1 MSDGDAGGRGDAGT
15 EAAGEPAADNPP
27 VRRVSDWDA
36 ERLRGL
42 ATEYETP
49 LYVQDLDRVREN
61 CERLLAAFPEA
72 DVRYAVKAHTGRAVL
87 EAVELAG
94 LDAEC
99 ASAGEL
105 DRALAAGFGGS
116 RLHYTA
122 VNPPARDLDYV
133 AGVAEAEPDLTVTVG
148 AVDTLDR
155 LAARGYDG
163 RVCVRVNPGVGAG
176 HHEKVTTGGAAKF
189 GIPYDRAAEATRDA
203 AERFDVVGIHAHAG
217 SGIDP
222 DQLDSHRELVARMG
236 ELARELAEPS
246 GEEPTADVDPLN
258 LEYVDVGGGFGVPYE
273 EDAPALDL
281 SAVAEA
287 TREAVAPLPD
297 VVDLAIEPGRY
308 VVADAGVLLTRVNT
322 VKPTPDETV
331 VGVDAGMTDLLRP
344 AMYDAYHP
352 IRNLGGGRGRDGS
365 DAPPIAEREATPVTV
380 AGPICETGDTLC
392 RDRALADPA
401 RGDLLAVGVAGAYG
415 YEMASQ
421 YNSRPRPAEVA
432 LDDGTATVARRRETL
447 GDLTTVERDAAERH
461 RTDRPEGGR

>member
-1 MSDGDAGGRGDAGT
+1 MSDPDA
-15 EAAGEPAADNPP
+15 AAGATDGGTGGDPP
-27 VRRVSDWDA
+27 VRRVSDWDG

-42 ATEYETP
+42 ADAHETP

-61 CERLLAAFPEA
+61 CERLLGAFPDA
-72 DVRYAVKAHTGRAVL
+72 DVRYAVKAHTGQAVL
-87 EAVELAG
+87 EAVRDAG

-99 ASAGEL
+99 ASAGEV
-105 DRALAAGFGGS
+105 DRALAAGFDGS

-133 AGVAEAEPDLTVTVG
+133 VGVAAADPDLTVTVG

-155 LAARGYDG
+155 LAERGYDG

-189 GIPYDRAAEATRDA
+189 GIPYDRAATAARDA
-203 AERFDVVGIHAHAG
+203 AERFDVVGVHAHAG

-236 ELARELAEPS
+236 ELARDLTDPD
-246 GEEPTADVDPLN
+246 GEGVAPLD
-258 LEYVDVGGGFGVPYE
+258 LEYVDVGGGFGVPYR

-281 SAVAEA
+281 PAVADA
-287 TREAVAPLPD
+287 TREAVAPLPEG
-297 VVDLAIEPGRY
+297 VDLAVEPGRY
-308 VVADAGVLLTRVNT
+308 VVADAGVLLTQVNT

-344 AMYDAYHP
+344 SMYDAYHP
-352 IRNLGGGRGRDGS
+352 IRNLGGAEGEPSAG
-365 DAPPIAEREATPVTV
+365 EREATPVTV
-380 AGPICETGDTLC
+380 AGPICETGDTLG
-392 RDRALADPA
+392 RDRALAAPA

-432 LDDGTATVARRRETL
+432 IDDGTATTTRRRETL
-447 GDLTTVERDAAERH
+447 GDLTTVEREAARQGAER
-461 RTDRPEGGR
+461 

>member
-1 MSDGDAGGRGDAGT
+1 MSDPDAAAAATDGETGDD
-15 EAAGEPAADNPP
+15 PS

-36 ERLRGL
+36 ATLREL
-42 ATEYETP
+42 ADVHETP

-61 CERLLAAFPEA
+61 CGRLRAAFPDA
-72 DVRYAVKAHTGRAVL
+72 DVRYAVKAHTGQAVL
-87 EAVELAG
+87 EAVRDAG

-99 ASAGEL
+99 ASAGEV
-105 DRALAAGFGGS
+105 DRALAAGFDGA

-133 AGVAEAEPDLTVTVG
+133 AGVAETDPALTVTVG

-155 LAARGYDG
+155 LAERGYDG

-189 GIPYDRAAEATRDA
+189 GIPYDRAAEAARDA
-203 AERFDVVGIHAHAG
+203 AERFDVVGVHAHAG

-236 ELARELAEPS
+236 ELAREL
-246 GEEPTADVDPLN
+246 TDPDDAGVAPLD
-258 LEYVDVGGGFGVPYE
+258 LEYVDVGGGFGVPYR

-281 SAVAEA
+281 PAVADA
-287 TREAVAPLPD
+287 TRDAVAPLPEG
-297 VVDLAIEPGRY
+297 VELAVEPGRY

-322 VKPTPDETV
+322 VKPTPDEAV

-352 IRNLGGGRGRDGS
+352 IRNLGGAEREPAVD
-365 DAPPIAEREATPVTV
+365 EREATPVTV
-380 AGPICETGDTLC
+380 AGPICETGDTLAK
-392 RDRALADPA
+392 DRAIAAPA
-401 RGDLLAVGVAGAYG
+401 RGDRLAVGVAGAYG

-432 LDDGTATVARRRETL
+432 LDDGSVTTTRRRETL
-447 GDLTTVERDAAERH
+447 GDLLTVEREAGRPGGER
-461 RTDRPEGGR
+461 

>member
-1 MSDGDAGGRGDAGT
+1 MSGPDADGEHIT
-15 EAAGEPAADNPP
+15 PA

-36 ERLRGL
+36 DRLAEL
-42 ATEYETP
+42 AAEHDTP
-49 LYVQDLDRVREN
+49 LYVQDLGRVREN
-61 CERLLAAFPEA
+61 CERLRDAFPDA
-72 DVRYAVKAHTGRAVL
+72 DVRYAVKAHTGRVVLKAVR
-87 EAVELAG
+87 ESG

-99 ASAGEL
+99 ASAGEV
-105 DRALAAGFGGS
+105 DRALAAGFGGE

-133 AGVAEAEPDLTVTVG
+133 AGVARAEPDLTVTVG

-155 LAARGYDG
+155 LAERGYDG
-163 RVCVRVNPGVGAG
+163 RVCLRVNPGVGAG
-176 HHEKVTTGGAAKF
+176 HHEKVRTGGAAKF
-189 GIPYDRAAEATRDA
+189 GIPYDRAAAAAREA
-203 AERFDVVGIHAHAG
+203 AERFAIVGIHAHAG

-236 ELARELAEPS
+236 ELARELTDPE
-246 GEEPTADVDPLN
+246 GDADAPASLD

-273 EDAPALDL
+273 EDDPPLDL
-281 SAVAEA
+281 PAVAAA
-287 TREAVAPLPD
+287 TREAVAPLPAG
-297 VVDLAIEPGRY
+297 VDLAIEPGRY

-322 VKPTPDETV
+322 VKPTPEERV

-352 IRNLGGGRGRDGS
+352 IRNLGGAT
-365 DAPPIAEREATPVTV
+365 DAPAPDERQATPVTV

-392 RDRALADPA
+392 RNRALADPA

-432 LDDGTATVARRRETL
+432 LDDGTATIARRRETL
-447 GDLTTVERDAAERH
+447 TDLTTVERQAEAPSRA
-461 RTDRPEGGR
+461 TEGNR

>member
-1 MSDGDAGGRGDAGT
+1 MSDPDAAAAATDGETGDD
-15 EAAGEPAADNPP
+15 PS

-36 ERLRGL
+36 ATLREL
-42 ATEYETP
+42 ADVHETP

-61 CERLLAAFPEA
+61 CGRLRAAFPDA
-72 DVRYAVKAHTGRAVL
+72 DVRYAVKAHTGQAVL
-87 EAVELAG
+87 EAVRDAG

-99 ASAGEL
+99 ASAGEV
-105 DRALAAGFGGS
+105 DRALAAGFDGA

-122 VNPPARDLDYV
+122 VNPPARDLNYV
-133 AGVAEAEPDLTVTVG
+133 AGVAETDPALTVTVG

-155 LAARGYDG
+155 LAERGYDG

-189 GIPYDRAAEATRDA
+189 GIPYDRAAEAARDA
-203 AERFDVVGIHAHAG
+203 AERFDVVGVHAHAG

-236 ELARELAEPS
+236 ELAREL
-246 GEEPTADVDPLN
+246 TDPDDAGVAPLD
-258 LEYVDVGGGFGVPYE
+258 LEYVDVGGGFGVPYR

-281 SAVAEA
+281 PAVADA
-287 TREAVAPLPD
+287 TRDAVAPLPEG
-297 VVDLAIEPGRY
+297 VELAVEPGRY

-322 VKPTPDETV
+322 VKPTPDEAV

-352 IRNLGGGRGRDGS
+352 IRNLGGAEGEPAVD
-365 DAPPIAEREATPVTV
+365 EREATPVTV
-380 AGPICETGDTLC
+380 AGPICETGDTLAK
-392 RDRALADPA
+392 DRAIAAPA
-401 RGDLLAVGVAGAYG
+401 RGDRLAVGVAGAYG

-432 LDDGTATVARRRETL
+432 LDDGSVTTTRRRETL
-447 GDLTTVERDAAERH
+447 GDLLTVEREAGRPGG
-461 RTDRPEGGR
+461 DR

>member
-1 MSDGDAGGRGDAGT
+1 MSENEPVGGNA
-15 EAAGEPAADNPP
+15 P

-36 ERLRGL
+36 ARLREL
-42 ATEYETP
+42 AAEHGTP

-61 CERLLAAFPEA
+61 CERLLAAFPDA

-87 EAVELAG
+87 EAVRDAG

-99 ASAGEL
+99 ASAGEV
-105 DRALAAGFGGS
+105 DRALAAGFDGS

-133 AGVAEAEPDLTVTVG
+133 VDAAEAEPDITVTAG

-155 LAARGYDG
+155 LAERGYDG

-189 GIPYDRAAEATRDA
+189 GIPYDRAAAVAREA
-203 AERFDVVGIHAHAG
+203 AERFDAVGIHAHAG

-246 GEEPTADVDPLN
+246 DETAAPLD

-273 EDAPALDL
+273 EDAPPLDL
-281 SAVAEA
+281 SAVAAA
-287 TREAVAPLPD
+287 TREAVAPLPAG
-297 VVDLAIEPGRY
+297 VDLAVEPGRY

-352 IRNLGGGRGRDGS
+352 ISNLGGGRDRDGG
-365 DAPPIAEREATPVTV
+365 DAPAPADREATPVTV
-380 AGPICETGDTLC
+380 AGPICETGDALC
-392 RDRALADPA
+392 RNRALADPF

-432 LDDGTATVARRRETL
+432 LDDGTATTARRRETL
-447 GDLTTVERDAAERH
+447 GDLTVVEREAASDGNRPEA
-461 RTDRPEGGR
+461 TPDGDRPEAGR

>member
-1 MSDGDAGGRGDAGT
+1 MSEGNERDA
-15 EAAGEPAADNPP
+15 AADPTAEPPANPP
-27 VRRVSDWDA
+27 VRRVRDWDA
-36 ERLRGL
+36 DRLAAL
-42 ATEYETP
+42 AAEHGTP

-61 CERLLAAFPEA
+61 CERLRDAFPDA

-87 EAVELAG
+87 EAVREAG

-99 ASAGEL
+99 ASAGEV
-105 DRALAAGFGGS
+105 DRALAAGFGGES
-116 RLHYTA
+116 LHYTA

-133 AGVAEAEPDLTVTVG
+133 VGVAEAEPDLTVTVG

-155 LAARGYDG
+155 LAERGYDG
-163 RVCVRVNPGVGAG
+163 RVCLRVNPGVGAG
-176 HHEKVTTGGAAKF
+176 HHEKVRTGGAAKF
-189 GIPYDRAAEATRDA
+189 GVPYDRAAEAAREA
-203 AERFDVVGIHAHAG
+203 AERFDVVGVHAHAG

-222 DQLDSHRELVARMG
+222 DQLDSHREMVARMG
-236 ELARELAEPS
+236 ELARELTDPS
-246 GEEPTADVDPLN
+246 DDAAPLD
-258 LEYVDVGGGFGVPYE
+258 LEYVDVGGGFGVPYK
-273 EDAPALDL
+273 EDEPPLDL

-287 TREAVAPLPD
+287 TREAVAPLPAG
-297 VVDLAIEPGRY
+297 VDLAIEPGRY

-322 VKPTPDETV
+322 VKPTPEERV
-331 VGVDAGMTDLLRP
+331 VGADAGMTDLLRP

-352 IRNLGGGRGRDGS
+352 IRNLGGGRDGDGG
-365 DAPPIAEREATPVTV
+365 DAPAPDEREATPVTV

-432 LDDGTATVARRRETL
+432 LDDGTATIARRRERL
-447 GDLTTVERDAAERH
+447 ADLTAVEREAE
-461 RTDRPEGGR
+461 TPTGPTGGDR

>member
-1 MSDGDAGGRGDAGT
+1 MSDGDGERESTTDRGED
-15 EAAGEPAADNPP
+15 PP

-36 ERLRGL
+36 ERLRDL
-42 ATEYETP
+42 AAEHGTP
-49 LYVQDLDRVREN
+49 LYVQGLDRVREN
-61 CERLLAAFPEA
+61 CERLLAAFPDA

-87 EAVELAG
+87 EAVRGAG

-99 ASAGEL
+99 ASAGEV

-133 AGVAEAEPDLTVTVG
+133 VDAAETEPDLTVTAG

-155 LAARGYDG
+155 LAERGYDG

-176 HHEKVTTGGAAKF
+176 HHEKVRTGGAAKF
-189 GIPYDRAAEATRDA
+189 GVPHDRAAEAAREA
-203 AERFDVVGIHAHAG
+203 AERFDVVGIHAHPG

-236 ELARELAEPS
+236 DLARELIEPS
-246 GEEPTADVDPLN
+246 EDAGDAPGGADPVD

-273 EDAPALDL
+273 EDAPPLDL
-281 SAVAEA
+281 PAVAAA
-287 TREAVAPLPD
+287 TREAVAPLPAG
-297 VVDLAIEPGRY
+297 VDLAIEPGRY
-308 VVADAGVLLTRVNT
+308 VAADAGVLLTRVNT
-322 VKPTPDETV
+322 VKPTPTETV
-331 VGVDAGMTDLLRP
+331 AGVDAGMTDLLRP

-352 IRNLGGGRGRDGS
+352 ISNLGGGRKRDGS
-365 DAPPIAEREATPVTV
+365 DGENGASAPAEREATPVTV
-380 AGPICETGDTLC
+380 AGPICETGDAFC
-392 RDRALADPA
+392 RNRALADPA

-432 LDDGTATVARRRETL
+432 LDDGTATIARRREAL
-447 GDLTTVERDAAERH
+447 DDLTAVERESTPGGDGAEA
-461 RTDRPEGGR
+461 DR